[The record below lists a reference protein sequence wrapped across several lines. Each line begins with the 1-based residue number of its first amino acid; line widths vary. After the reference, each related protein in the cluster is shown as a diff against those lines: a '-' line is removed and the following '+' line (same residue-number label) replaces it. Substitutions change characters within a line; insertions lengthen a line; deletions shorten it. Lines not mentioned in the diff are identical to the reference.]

1 MDMDRLFATATVTEQ
16 MVALLG
22 LRAPVCLVATCAV
35 ICPLIDLVANIG
47 LTLILD

>member
-22 LRAPVCLVATCAV
+22 LWAPVCLVATCAV
-35 ICPLIDLVANIG
+35 IWPLIDLVAK
-47 LTLILD
+47 TLVSL